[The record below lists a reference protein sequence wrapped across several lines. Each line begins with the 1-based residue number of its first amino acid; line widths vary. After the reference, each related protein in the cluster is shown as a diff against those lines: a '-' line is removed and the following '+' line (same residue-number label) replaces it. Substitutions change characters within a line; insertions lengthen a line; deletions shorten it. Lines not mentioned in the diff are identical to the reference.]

1 MSAHH
6 DAAHHQHNEANK
18 SKTSFTASFWLVII
32 LVGLFIAALNFIE
45 VMSHDDGGGHG
56 GHATE
61 ATHAPAAGGHEADHH
76 DATHQE
82 AAHEHG
88 TAADTTHH
96 EEAAHH

>member
-6 DAAHHQHNEANK
+6 DAAHHPHNEANT

-45 VMSHDDGGGHG
+45 VMSHDDGGHG

-61 ATHAPAAGGHEADHH
+61 ATHAPAGHGQDAHEATQH
-76 DATHQE
+76 E
-82 AAHEHG
+82 AEQH
-88 TAADTTHH
+88 TTPQAADSHQH
-96 EEAAHH
+96 EEPAHH